1 MRGTALLLSLIVLA
15 AGCAPARQA
24 IDAASTNPCDVG
36 QYWTL
41 YYNNTD
47 HSGTAVLARCEYSVG
62 GNFAGSPAPGVKTD
76 GFSIDSIGSLRF
88 PVTGQYNIASMSGG
102 VVTRVWLDDEQIF
115 DHADT
120 RDWGTDLATRTVE
133 AGVHTVRVSYSST
146 SGPAVEEF
154 SVSQAA
160 LGPPSTNG
168 NFFAANSFL
177 NQPIPPNPAVD
188 PRSPNWIAALQH
200 HPDVKGIDVN
210 EDIWTSAVYHAPAG
224 TPTRTVAIRNSGKSI
239 DVPYLPHYL
248 PTQDSDAHI
257 AIIDDTN
264 GCEYEFQSFKPE
276 SMSAIAQATYR
287 VDTGSGGHVSGPAH
301 SGGELSY
308 LAGLITPEDV
318 QAGVINH
325 ALRFAIPINSPTYV
339 YPGTRSDGTVPGG
352 VPEGIRI
359 QLDPSLDLRT
369 LKLTPFQLMVATALQ
384 KYGAFDADVAKT
396 FTLTARSVID
406 GTRYSTHID
415 DLPRELI
422 GHLRFL
428 TPTISSTDVQL
439 DTAAEGVC
447 RQQHR

>member
-1 MRGTALLLSLIVLA
+1 MVLA
-15 AGCAPARQA
+15 VGCAPARQTN
-24 IDAASTNPCDVG
+24 DAVSLNPCDVG
-36 QYWTL
+36 QYWTR

-47 HSGTAVLARCEYSVG
+47 HSGNAVLARCEYSVG
-62 GNFAGSPAPGVKTD
+62 GNFTGSPAPGVRAD
-76 GFSIDSIGSLRF
+76 GFSVDAVGALRF
-88 PVTGQYNIASMSGG
+88 PVSGQYQIASMSGG
-102 VVTRVWLDDEQIF
+102 VVARVWLDDEQIF

-120 RDWGTDLATRTVE
+120 RDWGTNLAARSVE
-133 AGVHTVRVSYSST
+133 AGVHTVRVSFSSAN
-146 SGPAVEEF
+146 GPAVEEF

-160 LGPPSTNG
+160 LGPASANG

-177 NQPIPPNPAVD
+177 NQPVPPNAAVD
-188 PRSPNWIAALQH
+188 PRSANWVAALLH

-210 EDIWTSAVYHAPAG
+210 EDIWTTAVYHAPAG
-224 TPTRTVAIRNSGKSI
+224 TPTQTVAVRNSRKSI
-239 DVPYLPHYL
+239 DVPYLPHFR

-318 QAGVINH
+318 RAGVIDH
-325 ALRFAIPINSPTYV
+325 ALRFAIPINAPTYV
-339 YPGTRSDGTVPGG
+339 YPGTRSDGTIPGG

-369 LKLTPFQLMVATALQ
+369 LSLTPFQRMVATALQ
-384 KYGAFDADVAKT
+384 RYGAFDADVAKT
-396 FTLTARSVID
+396 FALTARSVID
-406 GTRYSTHID
+406 GTQYPTHID

-422 GHLRFL
+422 GNLRFL
-428 TPTISSTDVQL
+428 TPAVGSTEIQL

-447 RQQHR
+447 RQQR